1 MSQTINDFS
10 LLCRLFGNLFYRQP
24 QDPILA
30 GTFAWLSQGHLRQH
44 WALATDTQSEQAL
57 TTLEKGAYPTQL
69 SADYQA
75 LFGENGSIDT
85 TLSGYGFSVND
96 FQAFRQQR
104 GMPELSQPDHI
115 ALLLL
120 TASWIE
126 DNLNSLEAQQALF
139 EQFLLPAMSKFLGKV
154 EAFDT
159 GFYKALAQLCRD
171 ALSAMADELEESQ
184 PAEHA
189 SE

>member
-30 GTFAWLSQGHLRQH
+30 GIFAWLAQGNLRQH
-44 WALATDTQSEQAL
+44 WALATDSQSEQAL
-57 TTLEKGAYPTQL
+57 TTVEKEAHPTQL
-69 SADYQA
+69 AARYQA
-75 LFGENGSIDT
+75 LFGENGDIDVA
-85 TLSGYGFSVND
+85 LSAYGFSVAE
-96 FQAFRQQR
+96 FQTFRQLR
-104 GMPELSQPDHI
+104 GMPELANADHV

-126 DNLNSLEAQQALF
+126 DNLDSLEAQQALF
-139 EQFLLPAMSKFLGKV
+139 EQFLLPCLSKFLGKI
-154 EAFDT
+154 EAFDN

-171 ALSAMADELEESQ
+171 ALSAMADELEEA
-184 PAEHA
+184 AEDEQ
-189 SE
+189 SEE